1 MKGKTHL
8 EPFFEVIISPQALRP
23 LAKKRFLT
31 FEKYFVGLN
40 LYYIPSV
47 LGTREITDNTLDP
60 RDIC

>member
-8 EPFFEVIISPQALRP
+8 EPFLLRALRP

-47 LGTREITDNTLDP
+47 LGTREIMDNTLDP